1 MTYILK
7 LSKSAVNYNTCY
19 SWAHFKDAW
28 HHHFFCETFQM
39 NIHSLRLLQT
49 ELQSCIHDKKN
60 YLGSGLRRG
69 FQIQHAQVTGIT
81 IRPWI
86 ISVGN
91 VDYDPWTCEMILGTA
106 YQYIPFP
113 QCAEKIS
120 SPPVKPL
127 GVELNKLDYP
137 LMSAY
142 SVMNTGT
149 RTPPALCHSHYSYTG
164 QSYFDIN
171 LVGDGESIWFSHQN
185 QG

>member
-1 MTYILK
+1 
-7 LSKSAVNYNTCY
+7 
-19 SWAHFKDAW
+19 
-28 HHHFFCETFQM
+28 M

-49 ELQSCIHDKKN
+49 ELQPCIHDKKN
-60 YLGSGLRRG
+60 YLGSEHSYEFSRATQRFPNPARTSYWHNRTSLNHFSGECWLWPLDLWNDFRHSLS
-69 FQIQHAQVTGIT
+69 I
-81 IRPWI
+81 
-86 ISVGN
+86 
-91 VDYDPWTCEMILGTA
+91 
-106 YQYIPFP
+106 YIPFP

-171 LVGDGESIWFSHQN
+171 LVGDRVNWRKHLVFSPKRSRLESLLDLNIFKPEAS
-185 QG
+185 

>member
-1 MTYILK
+1 
-7 LSKSAVNYNTCY
+7 
-19 SWAHFKDAW
+19 
-28 HHHFFCETFQM
+28 M

-49 ELQSCIHDKKN
+49 ELQPCIHDKKN
-60 YLGSGLRRG
+60 YLGSGHSYEFSRATQRFPNPAHTSYWHNRTSLTYFSGECWLWPLDLWNDFRHSLS
-69 FQIQHAQVTGIT
+69 I
-81 IRPWI
+81 
-86 ISVGN
+86 
-91 VDYDPWTCEMILGTA
+91 
-106 YQYIPFP
+106 YIPFP

-171 LVGDGESIWFSHQN
+171 LGLTGESIWFSHQRG